1 LFFNRE
7 YKMEY
12 IGKRISI
19 KRSEKEASIVI
30 LSTTDKIK
38 KTILFIWFV
47 LWSLG
52 GVIVFTQ
59 YFLIKDEQTRIA
71 ILVWL
76 GFWSYFEYKT
86 FRAVRWRNSG
96 LEKIKLRER
105 KLFYKRDV
113 GGRGK
118 IHVYEFDFIKD
129 LRLIDIKENSF
140 FENLNN
146 SYWVIAGEKISF
158 DYYGK
163 EIKLGLQLDEA
174 DSNALFKFIKNKI

>member
-1 LFFNRE
+1 
-7 YKMEY
+7 MEY

-19 KRSEKEASIVI
+19 KRVDNETSIVI
-30 LSTTDKIK
+30 LSTTDKVK

-86 FRAVRWRNSG
+86 FRAVMWRNSG
-96 LEKIKLRER
+96 LEKIKLRDR
-105 KLFYKRDV
+105 KLFYKRDI

-118 IHVYEFDFIKD
+118 INVYEFDFMKD
-129 LRLIDIKENSF
+129 LRLIEVEEHSF

-146 SYWVIAGEKISF
+146 SYWVIAGEKLAF

-163 EIKLGLQLDEA
+163 EIKFGLQLDEPDA
-174 DSNALFKFIKNKI
+174 KALFKYIKNKI